1 MQSVLDNL
9 CRCFGSD
16 PNNMASNNLAVTT
29 MDQRDS
35 ILDEESSTNERIIG
49 ARGDVDTTRQGSN
62 SRGEPLPATPDF
74 KREQRTKSLSLQDK
88 QWDNLFVSPSPGK
101 KQPPRRRTTQE
112 DDVILLDGFSM
123 EQAQAVARAKLEAA
137 QPTLNRKR
145 RRGGKE
151 DIFRSKKSFPRTD
164 SRNSLNPVHRFLS
177 SHPVIMNSLCF
188 ASPVKDS
195 RSHEPAEVPLDASM
209 HSEALSTA
217 EDTVT
222 STVYYETT
230 KLAGLQ
236 QKNPPMPL
244 FDSFQVEDKDG
255 EEIHRIVAT
264 HSHSSQRLREMFRQQ
279 QDWKVD
285 LFDDDEEENSE
296 EEDQVMQHED
306 DIPPPMI
313 HSSSES
319 SRSSNGQILPNPVY
333 K

>member
-1 MQSVLDNL
+1 
-9 CRCFGSD
+9 
-16 PNNMASNNLAVTT
+16 MASSLAVTST
-29 MDQRDS
+29 MEHSDS
-35 ILDEESSTNERIIG
+35 ILESEIG
-49 ARGDVDTTRQGSN
+49 APDRGDVDTTRQGSN
-62 SRGEPLPATPDF
+62 SRGSLPATPDL
-74 KREQRTKSLSLQDK
+74 KRDKRTKSLSLQDK

-101 KQPPRRRTTQE
+101 KQHNRRRTQG
-112 DDVILLDGFSM
+112 DILDGFSM

-137 QPTLNRKR
+137 QPGLNRKR

-151 DIFRSKKSFPRTD
+151 DIFRSKKPGAFSRSD

-177 SHPVIMNSLCF
+177 NHPAIMNSLCF

-195 RSHEPAEVPLDASM
+195 RSHEPAEVPLRKDSMQSEAISM
-209 HSEALSTA
+209 HTA
-217 EDTVT
+217 DDTVT

-255 EEIHRIVAT
+255 EEIHRIIAT
-264 HSHSSQRLREMFRQQ
+264 HSHSSQRLREMFRQNI

-285 LFDDDEEENSE
+285 LSDEEEDEDENS
-296 EEDQVMQHED
+296 EEDQVMEED
-306 DIPPPMI
+306 DVPPPMI

-319 SRSSNGQILPNPVY
+319 SRSSNGQQNPVHN
-333 K
+333 